1 VFWIDAICIN
11 QDDVPER
18 NKQVLRMR
26 DIYSLAD
33 TVQVWLGKADENS
46 YTAMDLVGQ
55 LAEVVQDPEDML
67 ANGLQ
72 NSHRDTWEELFE
84 ASKPSTIRALN
95 QLFQRS
101 WWTRVWVVQELSLA
115 NQVRARVR
123 CGHRTLKWLDFLIVA
138 YAIEE
143 CWFIA
148 DAIVKQE
155 YLEEKLSG
163 FQNGIRMAQCRYVKA
178 TDPKYHLLELLHQ
191 HRDCEATD
199 KRDKVYGLL
208 GLSGDGEHNRVN
220 VDYGLSPQ
228 QIYADVFKKQV
239 SATGSLDIICGC
251 RFPRNFDDLP
261 TWVPDWSTDQLVP
274 GICINERYCGG
285 DAFEGSPIAHFEKY
299 AAAGSSTAVVTWSE
313 SGSHM
318 SVR

>member
-1 VFWIDAICIN
+1 MASNYPYRELRAQDNEIRLLTLHHGNTDAQIECSLQHASLDRSLTYTALSYTWGDASQRKPIQIDGFEFQVTVNLYDALHALRHPQENRVFWIDAICIN

-123 CGHRTLKWLDFLIVA
+123 CG
-138 YAIEE
+138 
-143 CWFIA
+143 
-148 DAIVKQE
+148 
-155 YLEEKLSG
+155 
-163 FQNGIRMAQCRYVKA
+163 
-178 TDPKYHLLELLHQ
+178 
-191 HRDCEATD
+191 
-199 KRDKVYGLL
+199 
-208 GLSGDGEHNRVN
+208 
-220 VDYGLSPQ
+220 
-228 QIYADVFKKQV
+228 
-239 SATGSLDIICGC
+239 TG
-251 RFPRNFDDLP
+251 R
-261 TWVPDWSTDQLVP
+261 
-274 GICINERYCGG
+274 
-285 DAFEGSPIAHFEKY
+285 
-299 AAAGSSTAVVTWSE
+299 
-313 SGSHM
+313 
-318 SVR
+318 